1 MSSKKK
7 TQSKVEVRDTAQNE
21 VVKARVGEVTVES
34 AIRSVGATSA
44 SVGKLLAGAIEKV
57 QTELQ
62 VLEDVKKVVALTQQ
76 DLETLHG
83 KDNLLRSI
91 EEIQVARDEM
101 AAQLERDRQEM
112 SNQFEREKADFK
124 RRAEENAAQF
134 EFELSKSKLSAKTA
148 YEADQHQVR
157 VIERDR
163 REALAKEWAAREE
176 ALQAREAELNTLKT
190 QVAAFPQ
197 QLKTEV
203 AAAAAAAGSSV
214 KREYEYQLDTAKR
227 DAASAQVLANLRVAT
242 LTEQNEQLVTQL
254 AAANNRVEAANAKV
268 AEIAQKALESASGQ
282 RTLTEMQS
290 FVNKD
295 TSNGAGRKA

>member
-7 TQSKVEVRDTAQNE
+7 TPTKVEVRDVAQNE

-62 VLEDVKKVVALTQQ
+62 VLEDVKKVVALTQA

-83 KDNLLRSI
+83 KDALLRSI

-101 AAQLERDRQEM
+101 NAQLERDREALVAE
-112 SNQFEREKADFK
+112 FELEKANYK
-124 RRAEENAAQF
+124 RQSDENAAQSDFQLNQQKLAAQATF
-134 EFELSKSKLSAKTA
+134 EAER
-148 YEADQHQVR
+148 HQTLVQ
-157 VIERDR
+157 ERDR
-163 REALAKEWAAREE
+163 KEAVERGFAARDAE
-176 ALQAREAELNTLKT
+176 LKARETELATLRT

-203 AAAAAAAGSSV
+203 AAAAGAAGSAV
-214 KREYEYQLDTAKR
+214 KRDLEHQMEMLQK
-227 DAASAQVLANLRVAT
+227 DAAGAQVLANLRVAT
-242 LTEQNEQLVTQL
+242 LTEQVAALQQQVT
-254 AAANNRVEAANAKV
+254 AANARVEAANAKV
-268 AEIAQKALESASGQ
+268 AEIATKALDSASGQ
-282 RTLTEMQS
+282 RTLTEMQQ
-290 FVNKD
+290 FANKD
-295 TSNGAGRKA
+295 GSNGASRKT